1 MTTIQ
6 VRLENEK
13 GYLHG
18 RYVFVLNEMPSE
30 NEFFRMIY
38 AVANVDDNLFKIDGR
53 MNLKLFD
60 DLIGKDVIIDLEYK
74 LCRK

>member
-18 RYVFVLNEMPSE
+18 RYVFVLNEM
-30 NEFFRMIY
+30 IY
-38 AVANVDDNLFKIDGR
+38 VVANVDDNLFKIDGR
-53 MNLKLFD
+53 MNLKLFE
-60 DLIGKDVIIDLEYK
+60 DLVGKDVIIDLEYK

>member
-13 GYLHG
+13 GYLQG
-18 RYVFVLNEMPSE
+18 RYVFVLNEM
-30 NEFFRMIY
+30 IY
-38 AVANVDDNLFKIDGR
+38 VVANVDDNLFKIDGR
-53 MNLKLFD
+53 MNLKLFE
-60 DLIGKDVIIDLEYK
+60 DLVGKDVIIDLEYK